1 MSSGPKLLL
10 RGVSGSVVLLQLET
24 LLLSVAV
31 STQRAIGIICD
42 EIRGSAESA
51 LPLAGTGEA
60 APASLD
66 AQRRAS
72 SALGREPHPSPQERK
87 TDS

>member
-1 MSSGPKLLL
+1 M
-10 RGVSGSVVLLQLET
+10 
-24 LLLSVAV
+24 AV
-31 STQRAIGIICD
+31 STQRAIATIRD

-66 AQRRAS
+66 AAARELVWMLRGEL
-72 SALGREPHPSPQERK
+72 ALHLGESPTPRHRK
-87 TDS
+87 RKLTHEMAPLPLMGMPNPRGPV